1 MEQLLSVEEAT
12 NIVYSD
18 LEEFTGW
25 KFLRSQRCLKKKVKD
40 LELVINFFTSQWNKS
55 HEYVGINADFRVIYK
70 KLGKLPVQ
78 NVVASCDYHPRKGD
92 DTYWYDISSK
102 EKVITVM
109 EILKSEIQET
119 ALQLESNIENDYK
132 EAIKNLFENH
142 FDDYGVKLEFVAD
155 VLGVDAISLKAHS
168 IFDALSDD
176 EKQDIIDYKNGK
188 LTRQWMYNPT
198 NLKFIV
204 DNNLMD

>member
-12 NIVYSD
+12 NIVYSS

-25 KFLRSQRCLKKKVKD
+25 KFLRSQRCLNKKIKD

-78 NVVASCDYHPRKGD
+78 NVVASCAYHPRKGD

-109 EILKSEIQET
+109 EILKSEIQKT
-119 ALQLESNIENDYK
+119 ALQLEGDIENDYR

-142 FDDYGVKLEFVAD
+142 FDDCRVKLEFVAD

>member
-1 MEQLLSVEEAT
+1 MEHLLSLEEAT
-12 NIVYSD
+12 NIVYSS
-18 LEEFTGW
+18 LEGFTGW
-25 KFLRSQRCLKKKVKD
+25 KYLRSQRCLKKKVKD
-40 LELVINFFTSQWNKS
+40 LELVINFFTSKWNKS

-78 NVVASCDYHPRKGD
+78 NVVASCEYHPRTGE

-102 EKVITVM
+102 EKVITVI
-109 EILKSEIQET
+109 EILKSEIQKT
-119 ALQLESNIENDYK
+119 ALQLEANIENGYED
-132 EAIKNLFENH
+132 AIKDLFENH
-142 FDDYGVKLEFVAD
+142 FDEYGVKLEFVAD

-188 LTRQWMYNPT
+188 MTRQWMYNPT